1 MQDLSLHILDIAE
14 NSVRARAG
22 TVIIRVEEDGR
33 RDVLSLE
40 VKDDGRGMDEETRLK
55 SLDPFFST
63 RTTRRV
69 GLGLPL
75 LAEAAR
81 AADGRLDLES
91 APGRGTRVR
100 AVFRL
105 SHIDRKPLG
114 DIVQTLVTLIVGNP
128 GTDFVYSHS
137 LDGSSFRFETRELRD
152 RLGEGALHDP
162 EVVRFIRETL
172 QEGLDSLRRKP

>member
-14 NSVRARAG
+14 NSVRARAR
-22 TVIIRVEEDGR
+22 TVSIRVEEDGR

-40 VKDDGRGMDEETRLK
+40 VEDDGRGMDEETRLK

-81 AADGRLDLES
+81 AADGRLALES
-91 APGRGTRVR
+91 GPGQGTRVR
-100 AVFRL
+100 AEFRL

-128 GTDFVYSHS
+128 GTDFVYRHC
-137 LDGSSFRFETRELRD
+137 LDGRSFNLDTRALRA
-152 RLGEGALHDP
+152 RLGDGALDDP